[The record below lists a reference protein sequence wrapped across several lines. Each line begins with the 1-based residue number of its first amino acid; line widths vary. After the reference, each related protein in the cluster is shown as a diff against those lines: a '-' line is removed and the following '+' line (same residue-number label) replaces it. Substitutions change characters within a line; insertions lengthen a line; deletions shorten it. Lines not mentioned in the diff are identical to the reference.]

1 MSARTPIH
9 PLDVFGLRP
18 IGPALAPVRRVI
30 FGGRRRR
37 DGHIE
42 PANLWGPSSVRIFKP
57 WIGLPTWAGRKRRDG
72 RAWLYNFFNRVP
84 QPPHE
89 GYSVRVTHCRDF
101 AGGQWTYDGHLG
113 TDFAC
118 PVGTAIVAGAAGV
131 VLRVSCELDYGGLK
145 VCVDHGEGLFTTH
158 NHLARALVRP
168 GDRVARGQP
177 VGLSGA
183 SGLEFVLFFPW
194 VSPHLHYNVWVD
206 GVPAD
211 PFAVPGEESIWRRRN
226 DPVPSGGTSED
237 GGFEP
242 SDWDADGVDAAIAAC
257 RDERLRQELRAI
269 EPLPQRAAMVLLRRS
284 YRRATFESLP
294 PLYRTRHGRRPR
306 LDLPFRVED
315 FSGTWLPPH
324 ARDAAV
330 GVRSQVPR

>member
-1 MSARTPIH
+1 MRIH

-30 FGGRRRR
+30 AGRG
-37 DGHIE
+37 DE

-57 WIGLPTWAGRKRRDG
+57 RIALPTWAGRKRRDG
-72 RAWLYNFFNRVP
+72 RVWLYNFFNRVP

-89 GYSVRVTHCRDF
+89 GYSVRVTYCRDF

-118 PVGTAIVAGAAGV
+118 PVGTPIVAGAAGV

-145 VCVDHGEGLFTTH
+145 VCVDHGDGLFTTH

-168 GDRVARGQP
+168 GERVARGQP

-183 SGLEFVLFFPW
+183 SGIEFVLFFPW

-206 GVPAD
+206 GMPTD
-211 PFAVPGEESIWRRRN
+211 PFAKAGEESIWRRRN
-226 DPVPSGGTSED
+226 DPAPFDGGTD
-237 GGFEP
+237 ADAAFVP
-242 SDWDADGVDAAIAAC
+242 SDWDPDGVDAAIDAC
-257 RDERLRQELRAI
+257 RDPAVRDELRAV
-269 EPLPQRAAMVLLRRS
+269 PSLPERAAAVLLKRS
-284 YRRATFESLP
+284 YRRTLFESVP
-294 PLYRTRHGRRPR
+294 RLYRTRHARRPR
-306 LDLPFRVED
+306 LDLPFRKAD
-315 FSGTWLPPH
+315 FAGVWLPAH
-324 ARDAAV
+324 AV
-330 GVRSQVPR
+330 G